1 MPQTIQRTALALL
14 LLAVAAPARS
24 AEKLLLGRVR
34 PAALPSISEEWRK
47 DYDAY
52 EPAAADLETLAA
64 LEGPVVLEV
73 YFGSWC
79 SDSRRELPRLAKIL
93 DRSSPPGLRVR
104 YYGLDRTKTKPARLA
119 RRGSIERV
127 PTLVLSAGGQEIG
140 RIVESPRS
148 TLEHDLALLAERLPR
163 SSRAEEGASRPPD
176 PR

>member
-1 MPQTIQRTALALL
+1 MPQNIQRTAIVLL
-14 LLAVAAPARS
+14 LLAAAAPARS
-24 AEKLLLGRVR
+24 AEKILLGRVR

-52 EPAAADLETLAA
+52 RPAEADLKTLAA
-64 LEGPVVLEV
+64 LKDPAVLEV

-104 YYGLDRTKTKPARLA
+104 YYGLDRTKTKPVRLA
-119 RRGSIERV
+119 RRGAIERV

-140 RIVESPRS
+140 RIVETPRF

-163 SSRAEEGASRPPD
+163 ASRPEESAGRP
-176 PR
+176 PGER